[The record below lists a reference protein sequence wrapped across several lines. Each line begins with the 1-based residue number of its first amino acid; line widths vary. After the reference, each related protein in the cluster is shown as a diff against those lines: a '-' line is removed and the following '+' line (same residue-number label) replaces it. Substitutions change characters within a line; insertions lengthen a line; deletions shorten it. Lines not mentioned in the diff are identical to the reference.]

1 MRRGKKP
8 PHPALK
14 AKHNHILSARGAL
27 LPVRTRGAT
36 DLAVRET
43 ILDHGRNGGPIGL
56 YSVSGVKFTTA
67 RLVAEKVI
75 DQILTSQRMPV
86 GPKTR

>member
-1 MRRGKKP
+1 MRRGKNRS
-8 PHPALK
+8 HPALK
-14 AKHNHILSARGAL
+14 AKHNHILSARAGL

-43 ILDHGRNGGPIGL
+43 LLDHGKNGGPFGL

-75 DQILTSQRMPV
+75 DQILTSQRVPMV
-86 GPKTR
+86 PKIR